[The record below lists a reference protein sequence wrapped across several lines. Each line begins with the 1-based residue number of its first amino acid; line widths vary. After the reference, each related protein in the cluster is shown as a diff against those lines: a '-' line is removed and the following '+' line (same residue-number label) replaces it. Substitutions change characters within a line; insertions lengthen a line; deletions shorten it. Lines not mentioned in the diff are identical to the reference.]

1 MNDQFVNSNNEVLA
15 EINTNGT
22 ARLPNMDEVTVTSE
36 SVRTLSFAQ
45 ATGDA
50 VRVTNSN
57 SEILISVSY
66 EEYALMLRW
75 ALAQAKKWESQQE
88 DDLSE

>member
-1 MNDQFVNSNNEVLA
+1 MPRPARRHPVSTRRGTEVSNFLK
-15 EINTNGT
+15 
-22 ARLPNMDEVTVTSE
+22 EVTVTSE
-36 SVRTLSFAQ
+36 SVTTLSSAQ

-50 VRVTNSN
+50 VRVINSN

-66 EEYALMLRW
+66 EEFALMLRW

>member
-1 MNDQFVNSNNEVLA
+1 MPSPARRHPVSTRRGTEVSNF
-15 EINTNGT
+15 
-22 ARLPNMDEVTVTSE
+22 PKEVTVTSE
-36 SVRTLSFAQ
+36 SVTTLSSA
-45 ATGDA
+45 GDA
-50 VRVTNSN
+50 VRVTNNN

-66 EEYALMLRW
+66 EEFALMLRW